1 MCFSL
6 LLRFLA
12 FACVLLGTSSLAFA
26 QSPAPSPCAD
36 SLYQSLRS
44 KALNELSERE
54 YQYFMQREKSCTD
67 YQMLTR
73 LANQPKPSAP
83 VADRR
88 PSTEAYTQGSALGGG
103 ADVFVR
109 NTGDRPIIVNSIR
122 VYDCENIRATSC
134 GMHYPKTKL
143 APGESRRV
151 LTIRYNSPDQRANY
165 RYQYH
170 TSVAAVEPK
179 PGP

>member
-1 MCFSL
+1 MSFSL
-6 LLRFLA
+6 LVRCLA
-12 FACVLLGTSSLAFA
+12 FTFLLLGSSFSLALT
-26 QSPAPSPCAD
+26 QSPAQSPCAD

-54 YQYFMQREKSCTD
+54 YEYFMQREKSCTD

-73 LANQPKPSAP
+73 LTNQPKPSAP

-88 PSTEAYTQGSALGGG
+88 PSTEAYTEALRTGKGV
-103 ADVFVR
+103 DVFIR
-109 NTGDRPIIVNSIR
+109 NTGDQPIIVNSVR
-122 VYDCENIRATSC
+122 VYDCENIGAGSC

-151 LTIRYNSPDQRANY
+151 LTIRYVSSEQRSRY

-170 TSVAAVEPK
+170 TSVAVPEPK
-179 PGP
+179 